1 MCGGKLTPFF
11 QESCFRVTNK
21 VQSNRIAPST
31 RITAEEE
38 IVIALTLAKSGLY
51 GSNPQTVLESPVDI
65 VMHSFHYN
73 NFMQD
78 YEETS
83 IELNK
88 ESK

>member
-1 MCGGKLTPFF
+1 
-11 QESCFRVTNK
+11 
-21 VQSNRIAPST
+21 
-31 RITAEEE
+31 
-38 IVIALTLAKSGLY
+38 LTLAKSGLF

-65 VMHSFHYN
+65 VMQAYHFN

-88 ESK
+88 GSK